1 MEIIELIR
9 VIKNT
14 NNREFNNACGELI
27 RRTCRWINPNVR
39 LKDSI
44 FTQICHK
51 YHINE
56 SPDSVNDIFSIYNDS
71 MATIINNIKFG
82 KLDEIQS
89 LNDFKIYS
97 KKVCANFCK
106 EFLRDSRSKGKTWV
120 PRHRSEKNTCLVKK
134 NGEFIRDSNQVYL
147 KLFYDEDHAKEYIE
161 KQSSFDG
168 EFEIIRKTSINDPDI
183 LNQINDEKIYYEP
196 IDEGLP
202 NQNGDM
208 TLSFGQVKMI
218 EDQIGIHKKKISS
231 CRLIFEICFFKNG
244 DIREEY
250 AEFISM
256 PGNEDTSVGAFKTK
270 KSRCFKKLIESIRN
284 SIEFRNAA
292 GSVHDYIDLLFGNN
306 VY

>member
-27 RRTCRWINPNVR
+27 RRTSRWINPNVR

-120 PRHRSEKNTCLVKK
+120 PRHRSEKNT
-134 NGEFIRDSNQVYL
+134 
-147 KLFYDEDHAKEYIE
+147 
-161 KQSSFDG
+161 
-168 EFEIIRKTSINDPDI
+168 
-183 LNQINDEKIYYEP
+183 
-196 IDEGLP
+196 
-202 NQNGDM
+202 
-208 TLSFGQVKMI
+208 
-218 EDQIGIHKKKISS
+218 
-231 CRLIFEICFFKNG
+231 
-244 DIREEY
+244 
-250 AEFISM
+250 
-256 PGNEDTSVGAFKTK
+256 
-270 KSRCFKKLIESIRN
+270 
-284 SIEFRNAA
+284 
-292 GSVHDYIDLLFGNN
+292 
-306 VY
+306 